1 MPWGAASPKSAT
13 LPSEECK
20 HQIDLRRGE
29 IAARARSCEPK
40 IEATVLEVKMEC
52 SSGSLRADSP
62 SRVRALERAVCDA
75 LDCSRRSGSLVQLR
89 VAGAAGCL
97 AQPAFTA
104 TGPWPFFR
112 LEPTG
117 RFTRAMAASR
127 SY

>member
-1 MPWGAASPKSAT
+1 MRRHPQSAIQAHPLGSFAVT
-13 LPSEECK
+13 C
-20 HQIDLRRGE
+20 
-29 IAARARSCEPK
+29 ARSTEPIK
-40 IEATVLEVKMEC
+40 KTDFPRRVEATVLEVKMEC

-117 RFTRAMAASR
+117 RFTRDMAASR
-127 SY
+127 